1 MRAWLE
7 FPGGVHR
14 LLNAITPV
22 IANWTDEE
30 NVITAVANKY
40 GKIFLVGVQACV
52 SLLEVS

>member
-14 LLNAITPV
+14 LLNAITPA